1 MEQLLLS
8 SMNIAKSSLFLI
20 GILLVAVFLRLY
32 QLGTVPVGPDWD
44 EAAIGYNASSLL
56 ATGKDEFGKTLPLV
70 FRSFN
75 DYKPPL
81 YIYLTVPA
89 IALFGLNTWAVRLPS
104 AIAGI
109 LAVIG
114 TYLLVV
120 ELLKSQIPNPND
132 QQGKKSF
139 IGNWKLEIGNSKS
152 VALLSAMLLAL
163 SPWHIQFSRVAFEAN
178 IGVTLN
184 IWATIFFLRGLR
196 NAKYY
201 LLSSIVFVLAM
212 YAYHTE
218 RIFVPLYVALLGFV
232 FLKPPIR
239 HSKEL
244 LWSLGIALVLM
255 LPILGTLV
263 NNTGLERLS
272 STGILTKKT
281 EYLEKSVAKYNWD
294 TQRGS
299 LLGQF
304 LNDRR
309 FEWVKVYASGY
320 LSHFSPKWLFVTG
333 DHPRHHAPD
342 SGLLYLWT
350 IPFLCAGFLVLIK
363 KSKDLAHY
371 FIGWLLLAPIAA
383 AFTFE
388 APHAVRTLVILPS
401 FQIITAIGLW
411 AALRHVYAFM
421 QSAVDGYKKIII
433 IVVSFCFV
441 GFSLFEITRYLN
453 LYFVHMNVE
462 YSKYW
467 QYGYKQAV
475 DYAEDHSAEY
485 KKIVVSTDLEQ
496 PYIFFLFYSTY
507 DPKKYLAQEGPLF
520 NKYEFRKIDWPNEKK
535 DGSIL
540 YIGTPGEIVYGNRAN
555 ITYPDGTP
563 AIHIADRE

>member
-1 MEQLLLS
+1 MNIPKSFLLLTG
-8 SMNIAKSSLFLI
+8 IFL
-20 GILLVAVFLRLY
+20 LAVFLRLY
-32 QLGTVPVGPDWD
+32 GLGSVPVGPDWD
-44 EAAIGYNASSLL
+44 EAAIGYNAYSLL
-56 ATGKDEFGKTLPLV
+56 TTGKDEFGKTLPLV

-81 YIYLTVPA
+81 YIYLTVPSV
-89 IALFGLNTWAVRLPS
+89 ALFGLNTWAVRLPS

-114 TYLLVV
+114 TYFLVK
-120 ELLKSQIPNPND
+120 ELLKTKGQETIYCP
-132 QQGKKSF
+132 
-139 IGNWKLEIGNSKS
+139 
-152 VALLSAMLLAL
+152 LLSAALLAI

-184 IWATIFFLRGLR
+184 IWATVFFLRGLR
-196 NAKYY
+196 NAKYFY
-201 LLSSIVFVLAM
+201 LSSGVFVLAM

-232 FLKPPIR
+232 FLKRPLR
-239 HSKEL
+239 RSKEL
-244 LWSLGIALVLM
+244 LLSLGVALVLM
-255 LPILGTLV
+255 LPIFGTLV

-272 STGILTKKT
+272 STGIATKKT

-294 TQRGS
+294 KAHSS

-309 FEWVKVYASGY
+309 FEWMKVYASGY
-320 LSHFSPKWLFVTG
+320 LAHFSPKWLFVTG

-342 SGLLYLWT
+342 SGLLYIWT
-350 IPFLCAGFLVLIK
+350 IPFLGAGLLVLIK
-363 KSKDLAHY
+363 RSKDLAHY
-371 FIGWLLLAPIAA
+371 FIVWLLLAPIAA

-388 APHAVRTLVILPS
+388 APHAVRTLVFLPS
-401 FQIITAIGLW
+401 FQIIIAIGLW
-411 AALRHVYAFM
+411 AVLERVYAFM
-421 QSAVDGYKKIII
+421 KGTVGGYKKIIMVFLSI
-433 IVVSFCFV
+433 CFV
-441 GFSLFEITRYLN
+441 GLSFFEVIRYLN
-453 LYFVHMNVE
+453 LYFNHMNVE

-475 DYAEDHSAEY
+475 DYAKAHSTEY

-496 PYIFFLFYSTY
+496 PHIFFLFYNAY
-507 DPKKYLAQEGPLF
+507 DPK
-520 NKYEFRKIDWPNEKK
+520 KYEFRKIDWPNEVK

-555 ITYPDGTP
+555 ITYLDGTP

>member
-1 MEQLLLS
+1 
-8 SMNIAKSSLFLI
+8 MNIPKSSLLLI
-20 GILLVAVFLRLY
+20 GILLLAIFLRLY
-32 QLGTVPVGPDWD
+32 GLGSVPVGPDWD
-44 EAAIGYNASSLL
+44 EAAIGYNAYSLL
-56 ATGKDEFGKTLPLV
+56 TTGKDEFGKTLPLV

-114 TYLLVV
+114 TYFLVK
-120 ELLKSQIPNPND
+120 ELLKTKGQETISNKQNNRLLFTAYCPIL
-132 QQGKKSF
+132 S
-139 IGNWKLEIGNSKS
+139 S
-152 VALLSAMLLAL
+152 ALLAI

-178 IGVTLN
+178 IGVTIN
-184 IWATIFFLRGLR
+184 IWATIFFLRALG

-201 LLSSIVFVLAM
+201 FLSSIVFVLAM

-232 FLKPPIR
+232 FLKRPLR
-239 HSKEL
+239 HGKEL
-244 LWSLGIALVLM
+244 LLSLGVALVLM
-255 LPILGTLV
+255 LPIAGTIV

-294 TQRGS
+294 TAHGS

-309 FEWVKVYASGY
+309 FEWMKVYASGY

-350 IPFLCAGFLVLIK
+350 IPFLGIGLLVLIK
-363 KSKDLAHY
+363 RSKDLARY
-371 FIGWLLLAPIAA
+371 FIAWILLAPIAA

-388 APHAVRTLVILPS
+388 APHAVRTLVFLPS
-401 FQIITAIGLW
+401 FQIITAIGLL
-411 AALRHVYAFM
+411 AALRYVYAYM
-421 QSAVDGYKKIII
+421 QGAVDGYKKIII
-433 IVVSFCFV
+433 LFVSFCFV
-441 GFSLFEITRYLN
+441 ALSLFEVVRYVD
-453 LYFVHMNVE
+453 LYFIHMNVA

-467 QYGYKQAV
+467 QFGYKQAV
-475 DYAEDHSAEY
+475 DYAQGHIAQY

-496 PYIFFLFYSTY
+496 PYIFFLFFSNY
-507 DPKKYLAQEGPLF
+507 DPKKYLAKEGTF
-520 NKYEFRKIDWPNEKK
+520 FDKYEFRKIDWPNEIK

-540 YIGTPGEIVYGNRAN
+540 YILTPSEIVYGNRAN
-555 ITYPDGTP
+555 ITYLDGTP
-563 AIHIADRE
+563 AIHITDRE

>member
-1 MEQLLLS
+1 M
-8 SMNIAKSSLFLI
+8 I

-32 QLGTVPVGPDWD
+32 QLGSVPVGPDWD

-114 TYLLVV
+114 IYFLVK
-120 ELLKSQIPNPND
+120 ELLKTKGQETINNVP
-132 QQGKKSF
+132 
-139 IGNWKLEIGNSKS
+139 
-152 VALLSAMLLAL
+152 LLSAALLAI

-201 LLSSIVFVLAM
+201 FLSSIVFVLAM

-218 RIFVPLYVALLGFV
+218 RMFVPLYVILLGFV
-232 FLKPPIR
+232 FLKQPIR
-239 HSKEL
+239 HGKEL
-244 LWSLGIALVLM
+244 LLSLGIALVLM
-255 LPILGTLV
+255 LPIFGTII

-272 STGILTKKT
+272 GTSIVTKET

-350 IPFLCAGFLVLIK
+350 IPFLAAGLLVLIK
-363 KSKDLAHY
+363 RSKELARY

-383 AFTFE
+383 ALTFE

-411 AALRHVYAFM
+411 FVLHRVYAYM
-421 QSAVDGYKKIII
+421 KGSVGGYKKIII

-475 DYAEDHSAEY
+475 DYAEANSTQY

-496 PYIFFLFYSTY
+496 PYIFFLFYSNY
-507 DPKKYLAQEGPLF
+507 DPKKYLAKEGTLF
-520 NKYEFRKIDWPNEKK
+520 NKYEFRKIDWPREAK

-540 YIGTPGEIVYGNRAN
+540 YIGTPGEIVYPNRAN
-555 ITYPDGTP
+555 IMYLDGTP
-563 AIHIADRE
+563 AIHITDRE

>member
-1 MEQLLLS
+1 MDQLLLS
-8 SMNIAKSSLFLI
+8 SMSVHNKSILFV
-20 GILLVAVFLRLY
+20 GILLLSVFLRLY
-32 QLGTVPVGPDWD
+32 QLGSVPVGPDWD
-44 EAAIGYNASSLL
+44 EAAIGYNAYSLL
-56 ATGKDEFGKTLPLV
+56 TTGKDEFGKTFPLV

-81 YIYLTVPA
+81 YIYLTVPS

-114 TYLLVV
+114 TYFLVV
-120 ELLKSQIPNPND
+120 ELLKSKIPNP
-132 QQGKKSF
+132 KS
-139 IGNWKLEIGNSKS
+139 I
-152 VALLSAMLLAL
+152 ALLSAMLLSI

-184 IWATIFFLRGLR
+184 IWATIFFLRGSR

-201 LLSSIVFVLAM
+201 YLSSIVFVLAL

-218 RIFVPLYVALLGFV
+218 RLFIPLYVTLLGFV
-232 FLKPPIR
+232 FLKQSIR
-239 HSKEL
+239 YSKEL
-244 LWSLGIALVLM
+244 LLSLGVALVLM
-255 LPILGTLV
+255 LPIVGTLAR
-263 NNTGLERLS
+263 NTGLERLS
-272 STGILTKKT
+272 STSILTKKT
-281 EYLEKSVAKYNWD
+281 EYLEKSVSKYNWD
-294 TQRGS
+294 TARGS

-309 FEWVKVYASGY
+309 FEWMKIYASGY

-342 SGLLYLWT
+342 SGLLYIWT
-350 IPFLCAGFLVLIK
+350 IPFLGAGLLVLIK
-363 KSKDLAHY
+363 RSKNLAHY
-371 FIGWLLLAPIAA
+371 FIAWLLLSPIAA

-388 APHAVRTLVILPS
+388 VPHAVRTLVFLPS

-411 AALRHVYAFM
+411 AALQRVYAYM
-421 QSAVDGYKKIII
+421 QGKINIYKKIVILF
-433 IVVSFCFV
+433 VSFCFI
-441 GFSLFEITRYLN
+441 GLSFFEVIRYLD
-453 LYFVHMNVE
+453 LYFIHMNVE

-475 DYAEDHSAEY
+475 DYAQAHSGQY
-485 KKIVVSTDLEQ
+485 NKIVVSTDLEQ

-507 DPKKYLAQEGPLF
+507 DPKKYLAREGPLF
-520 NKYEFRKIDWPNEKK
+520 NKYEFRKIDWPNENK
-535 DGSIL
+535 DGYTL
-540 YIGTPGEIVYGNRAN
+540 YIGTPGEIVNGVDAN
-555 ITYPDGTP
+555 ITYLDGTP
-563 AIHIADRE
+563 AIHITDKE